1 MRVTVLVFSLLVL
14 AYAIAM
20 QGSSIYEM
28 VSGAYQ
34 VTLVGAFVPLAFGLY
49 WPKATTQGAIFA
61 IVLGLLTWLILLLTP
76 AGEVF
81 PAQLAGV
88 LASLVGMLI
97 GSLGPQAIRNQRGSH
112 HRLAGAAA

>member
-1 MRVTVLVFSLLVL
+1 
-14 AYAIAM
+14 
-20 QGSSIYEM
+20 
-28 VSGAYQ
+28 

-61 IVLGLLTWLILLLTP
+61 IVLGLLTWLLLLLTP

-88 LASLVGMLI
+88 LGSLAGMLI
-97 GSLGPQAIRNQRGSH
+97 GSLGPQAIRNQRGAH
-112 HRLAGAAA
+112 HRLVGA